1 MGDIQTIDPKIEFLS
16 PSLGLFSDTTNV
28 KIFVNGFD
36 IASIDEN
43 DLQITVADTNDK
55 VMAIETFEVQ
65 QNEKNES
72 FILTTL
78 GKFTKFDEKEICIK
92 YKEMF
97 EIKSMFFAHDAIKIT
112 SVSPNSFALNEAG
125 KVMIKFDTK
134 QQIDKKYVSECEI
147 KMSANDKSVVLCG
160 NLSDDGKCIEAE
172 FNEECFGDIGAAK
185 KAQIEISFNN
195 QQWVKAKATVS
206 LK

>member
-1 MGDIQTIDPKIEFLS
+1 MG
-16 PSLGLFSDTTNV
+16 
-28 KIFVNGFD
+28 
-36 IASIDEN
+36 
-43 DLQITVADTNDK
+43 
-55 VMAIETFEVQ
+55 AIETFEVQ
-65 QNEKNES
+65 QNES
-72 FILTTL
+72 FLLTTL

-92 YKEMF
+92 YKEMC
-97 EIKSMFFAHDAIKIT
+97 EIKSMFLAHDLVKIT

-125 KVMIKFDTK
+125 KMMIKFDTK
-134 QQIDKKYVSECEI
+134 QQIDNKYVSKCEI

-172 FNEECFGDIGAAK
+172 FNDECFGDIGAAK

-195 QQWVKAKATVS
+195 QQWVKAKATLS